1 MELETAL
8 GDSFGLEEREPAFL
22 EPAHA
27 DRQLLDRLIEDL
39 TTLIRSPEGRWSK
52 RNLNAFTDALKR
64 VDYVTLGGPD
74 AEA

>member
-1 MELETAL
+1 MELETTL
-8 GDSFGLEEREPAFL
+8 GDSLGADLRAPAPPEPPRATRE
-22 EPAHA
+22 
-27 DRQLLDRLIEDL
+27 LLDRLVDDL

-64 VDYVTLGGPD
+64 VDYVTLEVPG